1 MIELKEH
8 DTMLCRACGREERAS
23 EGYPCGECGTFVCLM
38 CTMRGVTLCEPCSA
52 KHAPPGAAAT
62 AKSAT
67 KADAGGGS
75 GGAGGAAPASGAPTG
90 APPGATPSA

>member
-23 EGYPCGECGTFVCLM
+23 EGYPCAECGTFVCLM

-52 KHAPPGAAAT
+52 KQAPPGASAGPSAGPSAAP
-62 AKSAT
+62 
-67 KADAGGGS
+67 KAGAGGKA
-75 GGAGGAAPASGAPTG
+75 GGAGPASGTPTG
-90 APPGATPSA
+90 APPSA